1 MRILN
6 SILMVFVISGCS
18 AMMVGGNSG
27 GTSANSGSTM
37 RATSDSA
44 TTAAVKNN
52 LAADGAVNSFI
63 IGVRTNGG
71 KVTLT
76 GTVDSYVAYEQ
87 AERIAIRTDGVQ
99 SIENRIQVKNIE

>member
-1 MRILN
+1 MRNITVV
-6 SILMVFVISGCS
+6 LMALVVSGCS
-18 AMMVGGNSG
+18 AMMLGGGSG
-27 GTSANSGSTM
+27 AAPPNSGSKM

-44 TTAAVKNN
+44 TTAAVKTN
-52 LAADGAVNSFI
+52 LAADAAVNSFM

-99 SIENRIQVKNIE
+99 SIENRIQVKSIE